1 MTETALVLCGGRST
15 RMGRDKASLPFGG
28 DTLLAR
34 VVEILRGVVPDV
46 VLVARE
52 GQAVPDGVAVVRD
65 PAEGLGPLAAIA
77 AGLASLR
84 TDRAFVAPC
93 DAPLLA
99 PALVRLLLEEAGT
112 SLACV
117 PRIEGRAM
125 PVCAVYRREVA
136 AVASALVTGGERRAR
151 ALLGHVETRYVD
163 ETALRAVDPT
173 LASFLDCDTREAYE
187 AALEAA
193 GLVVTVRVEIAGA
206 WPGLRAHREVVEV
219 RGANLGQA
227 VRAVASANAGLL
239 PEHPGRGWPGPGVAV
254 VHRGE
259 PAADPL
265 TPLRAGDLVRLLRVR
280 LDGDS
285 GSA

>member
-1 MTETALVLCGGRST
+1 VTETALVLCGGRST

-28 DTLLAR
+28 DTLVTR

-93 DAPLLA
+93 DVPLLV
-99 PALVRLLLEEAGT
+99 PALVRRLLEEAGT

-136 AVASALVTGGERRAR
+136 AVASALVAGGERRAQ
-151 ALLGHVETRYVD
+151 ALLGHVETRYV
-163 ETALRAVDPT
+163 EGEALRAVDPT
-173 LASFLDCDTREAYE
+173 LASFLDCDTPEAYE

-193 GLVVTVRVEIAGA
+193 GLADAPAGRRPGAAPSRATGRRRRLVVR
-206 WPGLRAHREVVEV
+206 
-219 RGANLGQA
+219 
-227 VRAVASANAGLL
+227 
-239 PEHPGRGWPGPGVAV
+239 
-254 VHRGE
+254 
-259 PAADPL
+259 
-265 TPLRAGDLVRLLRVR
+265 
-280 LDGDS
+280 
-285 GSA
+285 